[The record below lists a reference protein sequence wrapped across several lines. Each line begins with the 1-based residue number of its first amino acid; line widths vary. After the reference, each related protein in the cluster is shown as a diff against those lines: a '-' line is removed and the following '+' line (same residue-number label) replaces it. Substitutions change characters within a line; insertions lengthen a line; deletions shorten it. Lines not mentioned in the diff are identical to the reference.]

1 MVANFHGVIANLTM
15 ARDFLEASAFTSRD
29 EKKPVTENQ
38 SSSSDEQEESLAH
51 IAAKFLKICSSYNI

>member
-38 SSSSDEQEESLAH
+38 SSSDKQEESLAH